1 MTSEEKRLKEI
12 KKLKYLKSL
21 LITQTKKEIKQLQEE
36 ENMIYGY
43 HKITNSKNKYNKKG
57 KVK

>member
-21 LITQTKKEIKQLQEE
+21 LIAQTKKEIKQLQEE

-43 HKITNSKNKYNKKG
+43 HKIINSKNKYNKKG